1 MISVFILPS
10 NIIFWKTERER
21 ERRESPSPATQK
33 LHTMNPRT
41 HEPIF
46 DFAGEPRA
54 RAFNPPIFNLEPS
67 TSPATQSLRL
77 CRKPIYR
84 SLSLCDFDF
93 CVILIFV
100 VVVVVWV
107 VVFWWFSSC
116 MVVGFACLPSIVAFD
131 CRSLLSWVEL
141 EFQWCVLFR
150 RWV

>member
-1 MISVFILPS
+1 MSFDFTGDLETS
-10 NIIFWKTERER
+10 R
-21 ERRESPSPATQK
+21 
-33 LHTMNPRT
+33 
-41 HEPIF
+41 HEPVF
-46 DFAGEPRA
+46 DFAHMPRAQTTPQTRSLRPRA

-77 CRKPIYR
+77 CRKPTYR

-107 VVFWWFSSC
+107 VVFWWFSCC

-141 EFQWCVLFR
+141 EFRWCVVLFR
-150 RWV
+150 WWV